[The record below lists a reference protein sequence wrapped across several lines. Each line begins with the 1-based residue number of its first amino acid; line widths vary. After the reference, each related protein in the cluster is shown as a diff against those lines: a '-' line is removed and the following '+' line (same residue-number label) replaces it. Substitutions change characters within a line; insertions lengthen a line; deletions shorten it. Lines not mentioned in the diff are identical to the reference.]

1 MPLLAQRGEQV
12 AWVRVL
18 ADRTGA
24 DAMSVSAGGVPRRAH
39 VTGRESYQLRRVKPG
54 GWSQSRYQRAA
65 MEAWHHNAGDVT
77 AATVELAE
85 RVGAEVVVVAGDVR
99 ATGMIAAQMPD
110 RWQDL
115 VVRTDA
121 GSRAGG
127 ADQTLLDD
135 LTVQTIAEVADQR
148 VHAALDRFGTQEDVG
163 AGLDAVVAALQR
175 NQVDTMLIVD
185 DPSADGQLWIGPAA
199 TDIATEPGQ
208 LTAVAEPERVRADAA
223 LVRCPGG
230 HRRRTDRARPRRGA
244 GAGGRGRRGA
254 ALRRPGH
261 PGTGRCLTR
270 ASLTRWS
277 TGCWPGGFR
286 ESSATRRR
294 RSRHLSRRST
304 PPGTT
309 RSSYPSAT
317 RSAPRSWQPGTPAS
331 RAVRASASRPAEPVA
346 PTPSAP
352 MPSAPTSSAPS
363 RSAPTPSA
371 PRPFSPRPRPPGS
384 STDSSPRCFTASGTS
399 PSRGAAPELVDE
411 ALRAATP
418 MWVAR
423 RAPGIDVRLV
433 LDELSG
439 RLPRTAW

>member
-1 MPLLAQRGEQV
+1 MQLSFLRPLYQRPGPWCSVYLDASLDTEDAHAALDLRWRGLQRQLAEQGADEPTIAAIDRVIRGHDPMPGDYGLAVFGTQGQVVLSEYLSAPPRRDLAAYAPLPHVMPLLAQRGEQV

-223 LVRCPGG
+223 LVRALVG
-230 HRRRTDRARPRRGA
+230 TDAE
-244 GAGGRGRRGA
+244 
-254 ALRRPGH
+254 
-261 PGTGRCLTR
+261 LTV
-270 ASLTRWS
+270 L
-277 TGCWPGGFR
+277 GPD
-286 ESSATRRR
+286 E
-294 RSRHLSRRST
+294 
-304 PPGTT
+304 
-309 RSSYPSAT
+309 
-317 RSAPRSWQPGTPAS
+317 
-331 RAVRASASRPAEPVA
+331 
-346 PTPSAP
+346 
-352 MPSAPTSSAPS
+352 
-363 RSAPTPSA
+363 
-371 PRPFSPRPRPPGS
+371 
-384 STDSSPRCFTASGTS
+384 
-399 PSRGAAPELVDE
+399 APELVDGVG
-411 ALRAATP
+411 AVLRYVDPVTP
-418 MWVAR
+418 
-423 RAPGIDVRLV
+423 
-433 LDELSG
+433 G
-439 RLPRTAW
+439 RGGA